1 MKTLFLGSGYAGDY
15 FRSLYP
21 YSIHTSR
28 SLEKLRHHQIRGVV
42 FNSEAPE
49 TWENLSRVKPEGIII
64 SFPLTDCAFTS
75 ELDRFLRTL
84 TDKIVIIGSTSAY
97 REDIPVVTDDS
108 PINPLDKR
116 ASVEETF
123 RQKGAAVLHSAGIY
137 GEGRNPLDW
146 LRRGLVK
153 DVSRTV
159 NLIHAGD
166 LARACNFL
174 LEDFRPGE
182 NFVISD
188 NHPYRWLDILNFAV
202 ERKMI
207 SEGEA
212 SEIKTGTFDSPPR
225 IIRPCRLFEEGFTLK
240 HPDLFEGLKKLEEP
254 A

>member
-28 SLEKLRHHQIRGVV
+28 SLENLRRRQIRGVV
-42 FNSEAPE
+42 FNSEVPE
-49 TWENLSRVKPEGIII
+49 TWENLNRVKPDGIII
-64 SFPLTDCAFTS
+64 SFPLTDSCFTS
-75 ELDRFLRTL
+75 ELERFLRTL

-97 REDIPVVTDDS
+97 REDLPVVSDDS
-108 PINPLDKR
+108 PLDTLDKR

-123 RQKGAAVLHSAGIY
+123 RLNGAAVLHSAGIY
-137 GEGRNPLDW
+137 GKGRNPLDW

-153 DVSRTV
+153 DINRTV
-159 NLIHAGD
+159 NLIHAVD
-166 LARACNFL
+166 LVRACNFL
-174 LEDFRPGE
+174 LENFRPGE

-202 ERKMI
+202 VRKMI
-207 SEGEA
+207 SEASA
-212 SEIKTGTFDSPPR
+212 SEIRTGTSDRPPR

-240 HPDLFEGLKKLEEP
+240 HPDLLEELRKLEEP